1 MQRLDLPL
9 ALVILVLTG
18 LGLIAIYSA
27 TGQDLS
33 PEGEFRRQFQF
44 ALMGLVLFVLCAWSD
59 YETWGRLHWLLYL
72 LAVGLL
78 IAVDVAGH
86 TARGSQRWL
95 SLGPIAFQP
104 SEVAKLAVLNSLAR
118 VLAVEPGRRIPWT
131 QALLLAGVPI
141 LLIFLQPDLGTALV
155 IVAVLLVLLYA
166 QGVSP
171 LWLGAI
177 ALAGL
182 LAGPLVLHDYQRERL
197 LTFMHPE
204 RDPTGAG
211 WNLIQSQIAVGSGE
225 IWGKGLFQGTQN
237 QFNFVPEHH
246 TDFIFTV
253 IAEELGLVGS
263 VSVLL
268 LYLYVL
274 SSGLV
279 TARVARERY
288 GSLLALGIVTV
299 LGFHVVVNI
308 GMVIGLMPVTGV
320 PLPLLSYGGSSLW
333 VSMAM
338 LGLLF
343 SIRARRPKREPMPE
357 PEFSL
362 PDDQDLHDRLR

>member
-9 ALVILVLTG
+9 VLVAFILTA
-18 LGLIAIYSA
+18 LGLVAIYSA
-27 TGQDLS
+27 TGQDFS
-33 PEGEFRRQFQF
+33 AGGEFRRQLQF
-44 ALMGLVLFVLCAWSD
+44 AVLGLVLFGLCAWSD
-59 YETWGRLHWLLYL
+59 YETWGKLHWLLYL
-72 LAVGLL
+72 VALGFLV
-78 IAVDVAGH
+78 AVDAVGH

-95 SLGPIAFQP
+95 SLGPLAFQP
-104 SEVAKLAVLNSLAR
+104 SELAKLAVLNTLAR
-118 VLAVEPGRRIPWT
+118 VLSRDRASWL
-131 QALLLAGVPI
+131 QALVLAGIPT

-155 IVAVLLVLLYA
+155 IAAVVLVLFYA
-166 QGVSP
+166 RGVNP
-171 LWLGAI
+171 LWLV
-177 ALAGL
+177 ALVLIGL
-182 LAGPLVLHDYQRERL
+182 MTAPLVLHDYQRERL
-197 LTFMHPE
+197 MTFLHPE
-204 RDPTGAG
+204 RDPTGSG

-225 IWGKGLFQGTQN
+225 IWGKGLFHGTQN

-253 IAEELGLVGS
+253 IAEELGLVGGIA
-263 VSVLL
+263 VLL

-274 SSGLV
+274 SSGLA
-279 TARVARERY
+279 TARVARDRY

-333 VSMAM
+333 VTMVM

-343 SIRARRPKREPMPE
+343 SVRARKPKRVPMPE
-357 PEFSL
+357 PEYN
-362 PDDQDLHDRLR
+362 PPEEP

>member
-9 ALVILVLTG
+9 ALIALILTAVG
-18 LGLIAIYSA
+18 LVAIYSA

-33 PEGEFRRQFQF
+33 AHGEFRRQLQF
-44 ALMGLVLFVLCAWSD
+44 ALFGLVLFLICAWSD

-72 LAVGLL
+72 ISLGFLV
-78 IAVDVAGH
+78 AVDVAGH

-104 SEVAKLAVLNSLAR
+104 SELAKLAVLNTLAR
-118 VLAVEPGRRIPWT
+118 VLARGRSAWLTGLIV
-131 QALLLAGVPI
+131 AGVPVA
-141 LLIFLQPDLGTALV
+141 LIFLQPDLGTALV
-155 IVAVLLVLLYA
+155 IVAVVLVLYYV
-166 QGVSP
+166 QGANP
-171 LWLGAI
+171 LWLVAVMMI
-177 ALAGL
+177 GL
-182 LAGPLVLHDYQRERL
+182 VAAPLVLHDYQRERL

-253 IAEELGLVGS
+253 IAEELGLVGG
-263 VSVLL
+263 VAVLL

-274 SSGLV
+274 SSGLQ
-279 TARVARERY
+279 TAQVARDRY

-333 VSMAM
+333 ITMIM

-343 SIRARRPKREPMPE
+343 SVRARRPKRTPLPE
-357 PEFSL
+357 PEYAG
-362 PDDQDLHDRLR
+362 PEE

>member
-9 ALVILVLTG
+9 ALVALILTAVG
-18 LGLIAIYSA
+18 LVAIYSA
-27 TGQDLS
+27 TGQDLTS
-33 PEGEFRRQFQF
+33 GGEFRRQLQF
-44 ALMGLVLFVLCAWSD
+44 ALLGLVLFLVCAWSD
-59 YETWGRLHWLLYL
+59 YETWGRLHWLLYFVSL
-72 LAVGLL
+72 GFLV
-78 IAVDVAGH
+78 AVDVAGH

-104 SEVAKLAVLNSLAR
+104 SELAKLAVLNTLSR
-118 VLAVEPGRRIPWT
+118 VLARGPNWGL
-131 QALLLAGVPI
+131 ALVLAGVPM

-155 IVAVLLVLLYA
+155 VAAVLVVLFYV
-166 QGVSP
+166 QGANP
-171 LWLGAI
+171 LWLAAMLMI
-177 ALAGL
+177 SLVAA
-182 LAGPLVLHDYQRERL
+182 PLVLHDYQRERL
-197 LTFMHPE
+197 MTFMHPE

-253 IAEELGLVGS
+253 IAEELGLVGGMA
-263 VSVLL
+263 VLL

-279 TARVARERY
+279 TARVARDRY

-333 VSMAM
+333 ITMVM

-343 SIRARRPKREPMPE
+343 SVRARRPKRTPLPE
-357 PEFSL
+357 PEYC
-362 PDDQDLHDRLR
+362 PPEEP

>member
-9 ALVILVLTG
+9 APVALILTAVGLV
-18 LGLIAIYSA
+18 AIYSA

-33 PEGEFRRQFQF
+33 SEGEFRRQLQF
-44 ALMGLVLFVLCAWSD
+44 ALIGLVLFFLCAWSD
-59 YETWGRLHWLLYL
+59 YETWGRLHWLLYVVAL
-72 LAVGLL
+72 GFLV
-78 IAVDVAGH
+78 AVDVIGH

-104 SEVAKLAVLNSLAR
+104 SELAKLAVLNTLAR
-118 VLAVEPGRRIPWT
+118 VLSKGRGSWMLGLFVA
-131 QALLLAGVPI
+131 ALPM

-155 IVAVLLVLLYA
+155 VAAVVLVLFYA
-166 QGVSP
+166 QGANP
-171 LWLGAI
+171 LWIVTVLVLG
-177 ALAGL
+177 LVT
-182 LAGPLVLHDYQRERL
+182 GPLVLHDYQRERL
-197 LTFMHPE
+197 MTFMHPE

-253 IAEELGLVGS
+253 IAEELGLVGGLA
-263 VSVLL
+263 VLL

-279 TARVARERY
+279 TARVARDRY

-299 LGFHVVVNI
+299 LGFHVVVNV

-333 VSMAM
+333 ITMIM

-343 SIRARRPKREPMPE
+343 SVRARRPKRVPLEE
-357 PEFSL
+357 PEYCPL
-362 PDDQDLHDRLR
+362 EEP